1 MINYRSIADLN
12 KVIIDHLYKIPR
24 DIDLIVGIPRSGMLP
39 ANLIAL
45 YLNLPYVDI
54 YSFERGHTYSGG
66 ERLSKISDVKKILLV
81 DDSIHSGRALL
92 EAKRKLDGT
101 KTKIVTCA
109 VYATNQ
115 SQNAVDIFFETVATP
130 RVFQWNIFHHS
141 ILKKSCVDIDGVL
154 CLDPS
159 SDENDDGNNYIAF
172 LKNAA
177 PFIIPTTQIHSL
189 VSARLEKYRQ
199 ETEMWLKAKGVQ
211 YSNLV
216 LLNLPSKEERQR
228 VNCHA
233 EFKAKAYINSDTV
246 LFIESSA
253 SQAPQIAK
261 LSQKP
266 VFCVENQTMYI
277 SRRAEVAFAF
287 SNILAQSGAIDIF
300 KKIARLLLP
309 AKVYSLVK
317 KTIKK

>member
-54 YSFERGHTYSGG
+54 YSFEHGHTYSGG
-66 ERLSKISDVKKILLV
+66 ERLSKINDVKKILLV

-101 KTKIVTCA
+101 EAKIVTCA

-115 SQNAVDIFFETVATP
+115 SKNTVDIFFETVAMP

-172 LKNAA
+172 LKNAT

-228 VNCHA
+228 ANCHA
-233 EFKAKAYINSDTV
+233 EFKAKEYINSDTV

-277 SRRAEVAFAF
+277 SRRAEVAFTF
-287 SNILAQSGAIDIF
+287 SNILAQSGAIDIL

-309 AKVYSLVK
+309 TKVYNLVK